1 MKTYKNRQS
10 GMVGHVEILAAIVIV
25 GVIGFAGWRVMSKD
39 KQPTNDTPQAS
50 VETQTEA
57 SVLPTQLTDI
67 KSVDEIKTLATR
79 GAGDLSITG
88 VELEMEEGK
97 AVYVVHFSDGSTQSF
112 DAKTGTKLQLADN
125 KNDDIDKTKNLPD
138 GFVAGLTIQEAIDKA
153 KAELPN
159 QVVRKVEMK
168 VEDGVVLYSVKFKNG
183 GRVDVNAADGTIV
196 KKVEGG
202 QSNSGS
208 SNSEHSNS
216 GSSSS
221 GSHEANDDDK
231 DDDKSTSNSPTTN
244 NETNDDKSTSS
255 GSGSNNSEE
264 EHSGSG
270 GSNSGSGS
278 SGHGGHGE

>member
-1 MKTYKNRQS
+1 
-10 GMVGHVEILAAIVIV
+10 MVGHVEILAAIVIV

-67 KSVDEIKTLATR
+67 KSVDEIKTLATS